1 MNAIIRWKSYE
12 NEIIVSDFSRLIRK
26 GVLSLNISYHYSV
39 IKKITALLISLCM
52 AASFVPAV
60 NAASDPEIVD
70 SSEYIVSVDD
80 SQTTQDSESTTQD
93 SESTTQATE
102 STTQATEST
111 TQATEST
118 TQATE
123 STTQATEST
132 TQATKPAQSFTQT
145 TTVNSGSAFETVET
159 EGGVLFVGTA
169 RTPKNGGGISTVK
182 FVYSSSLNL
191 NDKSL
196 ALINKELAACG
207 VTMPEGLI
215 YVSRS
220 DIVSDSQLMTSTS
233 ERQAVF
239 AVGSPEAATVL
250 KPYQA
255 YGSVEESFERLFR
268 GYIFSITGYAS
279 LQPVLDGRDEVTLSD
294 DGQTASVSIVM
305 SEDYVEKV
313 INGKKIKILMI
324 NSELKYYF
332 RAPKLT
338 FVKDEDYNVSDSDVE
353 YHYPT
358 RSTTDPS
365 DTLTEATTE
374 PTSIITQPIIDDS
387 DSSEPDTSETEATK
401 TVTPSTEASDNNG
414 TTSSDDSFQVDD
426 TTEFTPPTKATKATT
441 ASTATTDDWDSTSTQ
456 STQSVI
462 THTDPSRLIPYAQP
476 IEPRPSAITTEDYP
490 TQTLPT
496 EPPTEATTKNTTAT
510 TEFTI
515 RTTSDRTLPTSTQ
528 PTRQDPITDPF
539 EEREQHSVGE
549 AYVNTRRL
557 RLNIR
562 SGPGMNYMIINVL
575 PKGTHLT
582 VLDTTNPDWYM
593 VRLKNGS
600 VGYAY
605 SYYIKFV

>member
-1 MNAIIRWKSYE
+1 MNAIIRRKSYE

-80 SQTTQDSESTTQD
+80 SQTTQDS
-93 SESTTQATE
+93 
-102 STTQATEST
+102 
-111 TQATEST
+111 
-118 TQATE
+118 
-123 STTQATEST
+123 EST

-332 RAPKLT
+332 RAPKLV
-338 FVKDEDYNVSDSDVE
+338 FEKDEDYNVSDSDII

-365 DTLTEATTE
+365 DTLTTAGTESTKLPTDSFFDDDTTAPTTDTTDASSEPTDTTHATETTNTSDSTTSTEDTDPFWDDDTTHATHPTNKSTEDDWQSTTTDSTHSNATYTEPSRMIPYAHPIDGGPIQNPTNNYPTVTVPSNPTEDFTTDPTTE
-374 PTSIITQPIIDDS
+374 PTSEPTSRITLPTNTQPTEQDPIID
-387 DSSEPDTSETEATK
+387 
-401 TVTPSTEASDNNG
+401 
-414 TTSSDDSFQVDD
+414 
-426 TTEFTPPTKATKATT
+426 
-441 ASTATTDDWDSTSTQ
+441 
-456 STQSVI
+456 
-462 THTDPSRLIPYAQP
+462 
-476 IEPRPSAITTEDYP
+476 
-490 TQTLPT
+490 
-496 EPPTEATTKNTTAT
+496 
-510 TEFTI
+510 
-515 RTTSDRTLPTSTQ
+515 
-528 PTRQDPITDPF
+528 PF
-539 EEREQHSVGE
+539 NQREQHTVGE
-549 AYVNTRRL
+549 AYINTRRL
-557 RLNIR
+557 PLNIR
-562 SGPGMNYMIINVL
+562 TGPGLNYMVINVL
-575 PKGTHLT
+575 PRGTRLT
-582 VLDTTNPDWYM
+582 VLDTSNSEWYM
-593 VRLKNGS
+593 VRLQNRT

-605 SYYIKFV
+605 SYYIKFI